1 MNRLNF
7 ARAWKLA
14 AAAFV
19 FGCFVAA
26 SSSDVR
32 AQAKTPPTAAQMQLA
47 RDILQSSGE
56 AKALEPLIPSVMQQ
70 AFTNFVQQ
78 NPDLQKPLVDTMT
91 ALQPEFMKL
100 QPEVTDIMTTAM
112 ASHFTE
118 AELKEILAFYN
129 TTTGKKYV
137 AEMPTVIRESLAA
150 ARDWASKLSDRIVA
164 RVREEMK
171 KKGHAI

>member
-7 ARAWKLA
+7 ARAWKFA

-19 FGCFVAA
+19 FGCFISA
-26 SSSDVR
+26 SSSEVL
-32 AQAKTPPTAAQMQLA
+32 AQAKTPPTAAQMKLA

-78 NPDLQKPLVDTMT
+78 NPDLQKPLVETMT

-100 QPEVTDIMTTAM
+100 QPEVTDIMTTSM

-137 AEMPTVIRESLAA
+137 AEMPKVIQESLAA
-150 ARDWASKLSDRIVA
+150 AREWASKLSDRIVA

>member
-7 ARAWKLA
+7 ACAWKLA

-19 FGCFVAA
+19 FGCFVSA
-26 SSSDVR
+26 SSSQVW
-32 AQAKTPPTAAQMQLA
+32 AQAKTAPTATQMQLA
-47 RDILQSSGE
+47 RDILKTSGE

-100 QPEVTDIMTTAM
+100 QPEVVDIMTTSM

-118 AELKEILAFYN
+118 AELKDILAFYN

-137 AEMPTVIRESLAA
+137 AEMPNVIRESLAA
-150 ARDWASKLSDRIVA
+150 AREWASKLSDRIVA

-171 KKGHAI
+171 KKGHTI